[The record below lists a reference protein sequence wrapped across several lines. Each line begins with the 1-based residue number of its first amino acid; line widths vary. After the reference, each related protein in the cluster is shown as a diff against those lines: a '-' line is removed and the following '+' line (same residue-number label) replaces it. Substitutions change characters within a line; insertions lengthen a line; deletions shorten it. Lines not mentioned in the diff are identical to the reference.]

1 MATVESLF
9 DRRGP
14 KEARVVSQLD
24 SARFSAAQLS
34 HALVEATESL
44 ICVVDGDGV
53 ILLVNA
59 ALERFTG
66 RSAADMVDR
75 YLWDVLVIPE
85 EVDLA
90 RAAVADAMAG
100 GRLIPREVDWLAAS
114 GIRRRVAL
122 HNSVL
127 ADETGRPYATAFVGV
142 DVTEQREREALSD
155 LRASTDP
162 LTGVG
167 NRRVVFEE
175 LQEHLEAPGSGCG
188 LLFCDVDQFKQVN
201 DQHGHAVGDQLLVEL
216 ARRLRHAA
224 GPDDV
229 VARLGGD
236 EFVLLSPRAD
246 GTALAAL
253 ARRVEEGMR
262 APVQT
267 SAGALPIGVS
277 VGSAIGR
284 PGEDPDELMARADRD
299 MYGTKSQRRRTRP
312 RPPQPR

>member
-1 MATVESLF
+1 MSAQRES
-9 DRRGP
+9 
-14 KEARVVSQLD
+14 AH
-24 SARFSAAQLS
+24 SAAELA

-44 ICVVDGDGV
+44 ICVVDGDGR
-53 ILLVNA
+53 ILLANA

-66 RSAADMVDR
+66 RAAADLVDR
-75 YLWDVLVIPE
+75 CLWDVLVIPE

-100 GRLIPREVDWLAAS
+100 VRRIPKEVDWLAA
-114 GIRRRVAL
+114 GGARRRVAL

-127 ADETGRPYATAFVGV
+127 ADETGRPYATAFVGS

-167 NRRVVFEE
+167 NRRVVFEV
-175 LQEHLEAPGSGCG
+175 LQEHLGAARGGGCG

-201 DQHGHAVGDQLLVEL
+201 DQHGHAAGDQVLIEL
-216 ARRLRHAA
+216 ARRLGDLA

-236 EFVLLSPRAD
+236 EFVLLSPGAD
-246 GTALAAL
+246 QASLAAL
-253 ARRVEEGMR
+253 AGRLGEGMR

-267 SAGALPIGVS
+267 SAGALDLRVS
-277 VGSAIGR
+277 VGSALGR
-284 PGEDPDELMARADRD
+284 PGEDADELMARADRA
-299 MYGTKSQRRRTRP
+299 MYGSKTLRRRNRP
-312 RPPQPR
+312 RHPQGAVRMPR

>member
-1 MATVESLF
+1 VA
-9 DRRGP
+9 
-14 KEARVVSQLD
+14 AQLE

-44 ICVVDGDGV
+44 ICVVDGGGR
-53 ILLVNA
+53 ILLANA

-66 RSAADMVDR
+66 RAAADLVDR
-75 YLWDVLVIPE
+75 CLWDVLVIPE

-90 RAAVADAMAG
+90 RAAVAAAMAG
-100 GRLIPREVDWLAAS
+100 GHLLPKEVDWLAAS

-127 ADETGRPYATAFVGV
+127 ADETGRPYATAFVGA
-142 DVTEQREREALSD
+142 DVTEQREREALTH

-162 LTGVG
+162 LTGVS
-167 NRRVVFEE
+167 NRRVVFEA
-175 LQEHLEAPGSGCG
+175 LQEHLGATTGGGCG

-216 ARRLRHAA
+216 ARRLRHLA
-224 GPDDV
+224 GADDV

-236 EFVLLSPRAD
+236 EFVLLSPGVDEATL
-246 GTALAAL
+246 TALA
-253 ARRVEEGMR
+253 REVGRGVR

-267 SAGALPIGVS
+267 SAGALPIEVS
-277 VGSAIGR
+277 VGSSIGR

-299 MYGTKSQRRRTRP
+299 MYGAKIHRRRTRT
-312 RPPQPR
+312 RPPLETVRIPG